1 MSIDEA
7 GDIHI
12 WTARP
17 QEVEPAQWPQLTA
30 WLDEPER
37 LCAEK
42 FRHVDDRHAYTLA
55 HALRRLAVATALAM
69 PPASL
74 VFSSEPGGK
83 PILTTPPDQALYFS
97 HAHSRTLVACA
108 VTRIGTVGIDTEPL
122 DQDHAD
128 MALLRGL
135 VALPDAQQRQAAPGS
150 DHTPQFFFYW
160 TLLEAYWKSRGRG
173 LSLDHPMLHCQPTC
187 EGWFEVLTSQ
197 AGTEVHD
204 GQGEDTWATAL
215 QGPPDCMLMLAVT
228 PSQAPAVR
236 SAQRL
241 AYHTPIFE
249 PAFAPIF
256 AAQDVSQQKTH
267 PSQLPYAP
275 ASPTSGMQA
284 AICVSA

>member
-17 QEVEPAQWPQLTA
+17 QEVDPAQWPQLTA

-37 LCAEK
+37 LYAEK

-55 HALRRLAVATALAM
+55 HVLRRLAVATALAV

-74 VFSSEPGGK
+74 VFSSEASGK
-83 PILTTPPDQALYFS
+83 PILTTPPDDALYFS
-97 HAHSRTLVACA
+97 HAHSRMLVACA
-108 VTRIGTVGIDTEPL
+108 VTRIGPVGIDTEPL
-122 DQDHAD
+122 DQDNAD

-135 VALPDAQQRQAAPGS
+135 VALPDAQQRRAAPGS

-160 TLLEAYWKSRGRG
+160 TLLEAYWKSKGRG
-173 LSLDHPMLHCQPTC
+173 LSLDHPILYCQPTS
-187 EGWFEVLTSQ
+187 EGWFAVSTSK
-197 AGTEVHD
+197 AGADVHD
-204 GQGEDTWATAL
+204 GQGEATWATAL

-228 PSQAPAVR
+228 PSPAPAAR
-236 SAQRL
+236 SPLRL
-241 AYHTPIFE
+241 AYHTPVFE

-275 ASPTSGMQA
+275 ASPASSMQA